1 MRETVVQLREIVSL
15 ITKGTTPTTMGYPFV
30 KKGINFVKA
39 ESISENFNFN
49 VYKFEHITK
58 ECDDV
63 LQRSRLKEND
73 LLFSIAGV
81 IGKVAVVTKT
91 ILPANTNQALAILR
105 PIEEKV
111 NPRFLA
117 YILSSSIIYNQCLV
131 KKNGVAQVNISLKN
145 IGDFIIPLP
154 PLEEQRAIAEKLD
167 KVSQLVD
174 KRKEQLQQLDQLV
187 KSQFISFFGST
198 DLSDE
203 KKSNVRIGDVAEIVG
218 GSTPKTDIEEYW
230 NGEYFWITPAELKD
244 DSYMIKTTI
253 RKLSK
258 AGVESCSLKKMPVNT
273 VLLSSRA
280 PIGKVAITGVE
291 MYCNQGFKNIICSN
305 KLQPT
310 FIYFLLKYNTKY
322 LNSLGR
328 GATFKEISKSIV
340 ENIKIPLPPME
351 LQNQFAEFVEKVEK
365 LKGKV
370 NNSLTHLKLLKQSL
384 MQQYFG

>member
-1 MRETVVQLREIVSL
+1 MNNHSANSYEVTERRKMQKVKLGKICEITMGQSPESQYYNVLAQGLPFFQGNADFGERHPFVRVWCTNPKKTSDVGAILMSVRAPIGALNLVNVKCAIGRGLVSL
-15 ITKGTTPTTMGYPFV
+15 KPNSKCMLKYLLYALKSKVEVLKSMGTGSTF
-30 KKGINFVKA
+30 KA
-39 ESISENFNFN
+39 IS
-49 VYKFEHITK
+49 K
-58 ECDDV
+58 
-63 LQRSRLKEND
+63 
-73 LLFSIAGV
+73 
-81 IGKVAVVTKT
+81 
-91 ILPANTNQALAILR
+91 
-105 PIEEKV
+105 PIVEE
-111 NPRFLA
+111 LE
-117 YILSSSIIYNQCLV
+117 
-131 KKNGVAQVNISLKN
+131 
-145 IGDFIIPLP
+145 IPLP
-154 PLEEQRAIAEKLD
+154 PIEEQRAIAEKLD

-253 RKLSK
+253 RKLTK

-351 LQNQFAEFVEKVEK
+351 PQNQFAEFVEKVEK
-365 LKGKV
+365 LKEKV
-370 NNSLTHLKLLKQSL
+370 NNSLTHLNLLKQSL